1 MPEED
6 SGAGQL
12 QHAEEVLDVILP
24 AGDQPAGVVEP
35 GEEAFDLPATA
46 SPAQRAPIL
55 RRGATAAAMPGNHLD
70 AVLLAQDLIER
81 VAVVPTVTN
90 ESVGEI
96 REETGVQRGG
106 DEVRLMR

>member
-24 AGDQPAGVVEP
+24 AGDQPAGIVEP

-46 SPAQRAPIL
+46 SPAQRTPL
-55 RRGATAAAMPGNHLD
+55 LSRGATAAAMPGDHLD
-70 AVLLAQDLIER
+70 AVPLAQEVIER
-81 VAVVPTVTN
+81 VAVVPTVTDQ
-90 ESVGEI
+90 SVGEVG
-96 REETGVQRGG
+96 EEAGVKSDG

>member
-12 QHAEEVLDVILP
+12 QHAEEVFDVILP
-24 AGDQPAGVVEP
+24 AGNEPAGVVEP

-46 SPAQRAPIL
+46 RPAQRAPIL
-55 RRGATAAAMPGNHLD
+55 GRGAAAAAMPGDHLD
-70 AVLLAQDLIER
+70 TVLLAQGVVEG
-81 VAVVPTVTN
+81 VAVVAAIADQ
-90 ESVGEI
+90 SRGEFA
-96 REETGVQRGG
+96 EEAGVEGRG